1 MGNFFKKFGKGI
13 LYLFVLPF
21 YLVFLAGFAIYGIVI
36 FFIELVKSAIRF
48 FSGQPLNLE
57 FEEDIL
63 AANIDNPNYN
73 RDQNTV
79 NNVDNSTK
87 TVIYINGNA
96 QVASTNTDQIYV
108 KSDKEQPP
116 LLNDVVEPLP
126 IEEQPSETENILNR
140 EEAFNE
146 PSFNVNELGS
156 NNNNEQIE
164 EKIETIHNSNIIID
178 ETEDND
184 EDDENGGVDLDYHD
198 IY

>member
-1 MGNFFKKFGKGI
+1 M
-13 LYLFVLPF
+13 
-21 YLVFLAGFAIYGIVI
+21 
-36 FFIELVKSAIRF
+36 SR
-48 FSGQPLNLE
+48 S
-57 FEEDIL
+57 
-63 AANIDNPNYN
+63 NYN